1 MSAVTTTTEA
11 ESRQGLRRAASAG
24 LVGTTLEFYD
34 HFVFGSAAALVFPKL
49 FFPQDDR
56 SLATLLSMVIYA
68 VAFIARPIG
77 GAAFGHFGDKLGR
90 KAVLLSTLVMMGTA
104 TVLIGLLP
112 TYATLGLWAP
122 ILLVLLRSIQG
133 FALGGEWG
141 GAALLVA
148 EFDPAGRR
156 RGFFG
161 SLVQVASPIGVL
173 LANAVFAIVTW
184 SVSEQAFFS
193 WGWRIPFL
201 ISTVLIVYGIYVR
214 SQIGESPIFEDMA
227 RQEAAARSPIVETLR
242 DHWGRLLLAIGSRAG
257 EGVIFYVFSLF
268 LLIYGPQHLGI
279 TRSTGLVAVIMGAGV
294 GVVAIPF
301 FGWLSDRVGRV
312 PVVIGGAVGAAI
324 WSVLYFLLL
333 HTRNPT
339 IIVIAG
345 MIGMFFQ
352 AALWAP
358 AAAFVPEMFPAQVRC
373 TAASI
378 AFQTALV
385 FGGAFS
391 PVAAVWLVSK
401 FDTWI
406 PVAAYSIISLI
417 VVIICAASVGETLG
431 VDLTAKPQRD
441 QPLDGRATRHGRAVK
456 ALRTS

>member
-1 MSAVTTTTEA
+1 MSTVTKTTEA
-11 ESRQGLRRAASAG
+11 ESRGIRRAAGAG

-49 FFPQDDR
+49 FFPQDDKA
-56 SLATLLSMVIYA
+56 LATLLSMVIYG
-68 VAFIARPIG
+68 VAFVARPVG
-77 GAAFGHFGDKLGR
+77 AAAFGHFGDKLGR
-90 KAVLLSTLVMMGTA
+90 KTVLLSTLIVMGTA

-112 TYATLGLWAP
+112 TYVTAGLLAP
-122 ILLVLLRSIQG
+122 TLLVLLRSIQG

-148 EFDPAGRR
+148 EFDPEGKR

-161 SLVQVASPIGVL
+161 SLVQVASPLGVL
-173 LANAVFAIVTW
+173 LANAVFALVTW

-201 ISTVLIVYGIYVR
+201 ISAVLIGYGIYVR
-214 SQIGESPIFEDMA
+214 TNISESPIFEEMA
-227 RQEAAARSPIVETLR
+227 RQEMAARSPIIETLR
-242 DHWGRLLLAIGSRAG
+242 DHWVRLLLAIGSRAG

-279 TRSTGLVAVIMGAGV
+279 TRSVGLTAVIMGAIV
-294 GVVAIPF
+294 GVFSIPF
-301 FGWLSDRVGRV
+301 FGWLSDRIGRV

-324 WSVLYFLLL
+324 WSVVYFLLL
-333 HTRNPT
+333 HTKNPT

-378 AFQTALV
+378 AFQSALV
-385 FGGAFS
+385 FGGALS
-391 PVAAVWLVSK
+391 PVAAVWLVSE

-406 PVAAYSIISLI
+406 PVAIYSIVSLVI
-417 VVIICAASVGETLG
+417 VIVCAASVGETLG
-431 VDLTAKPQRD
+431 VDLSAKVQKPGSGSD
-441 QPLDGRATRHGRAVK
+441 VKTRTGSTLEVV
-456 ALRTS
+456 RTG